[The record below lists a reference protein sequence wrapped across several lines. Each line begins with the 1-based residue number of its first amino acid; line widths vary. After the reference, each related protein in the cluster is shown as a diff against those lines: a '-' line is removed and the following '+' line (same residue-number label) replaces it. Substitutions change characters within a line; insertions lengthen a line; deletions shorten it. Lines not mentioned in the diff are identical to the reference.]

1 MKSWLQHLK
10 GVGPTWCYVLAS
22 MCHLLC
28 CRVTE
33 VLRLQAK
40 HVDLA
45 FGRVQVGELK
55 KQEKIL
61 KPLTDTAKT
70 FFTQLRDNAGHSE
83 QRTRRFGSRGYVT
96 YQDSWSW
103 PTDPEAFL
111 FPATRKDAVAK
122 HMNKDTAS
130 AAIRRAR
137 ASFVPPAG
145 TDVKISS
152 IRSHSSRQRAIN
164 DLKVTGVS
172 TPIGKRFARIVSDR
186 VWEGYGQLTTDQV
199 DAGLKQATAFQQL
212 QNQIY
217 YDA

>member
-33 VLRLQAK
+33 VIRLQAK
-40 HVDLA
+40 HIDLDN
-45 FGRVQVGELK
+45 GRVQVGELK
-55 KQEKIL
+55 QQEKIL

-83 QRTRRFGSRGYVT
+83 QRTRRCGSRGYVT
-96 YQDSWSW
+96 YQDSWGW
-103 PTDPEAFL
+103 PADPEAFL
-111 FPATRKDAVAK
+111 FPATRKDATAK
-122 HMNKDTAS
+122 HMNKDSAS

-145 TDVKISS
+145 TDVQIGK

-164 DLKVTGVS
+164 DLKVSGVS
-172 TPIGKRFARIVSDR
+172 APVGKRFARIASDR
-186 VWEGYGQLTTDQV
+186 VWDGYGQLTTDQV
-199 DAGLKQATAFQQL
+199 EAGLKRSSAFQEL
-212 QNQIY
+212 QCEIY
-217 YDA
+217 NS